1 MICNCTAGAAGR
13 RGSSRTGGRRCAA
26 GGGSRTGG
34 SGNDGSRSGGRGVGS
49 RGSLGRACGCP
60 RKHCKSKCL
69 QQLPDQHG
77 YGIGAGDRSGKIY
90 QRLHLLPRGRTVIQ
104 VYPDSKQNLPS
115 VPPGRW
121 TPLAICIAAAN
132 VWSHSTMI
140 LLAKSTSASCSTS
153 LPARPIISGSGLMG
167 MGPAFYPVCLF

>member
-1 MICNCTAGAAGR
+1 MICNCAAGAA
-13 RGSSRTGGRRCAA
+13 GRRCAA

-34 SGNDGSRSGGRGVGS
+34 SGSDGSRSGGRGADG

-121 TPLAICIAAAN
+121 TPLAIFAEVSARRRRNSYTELSFCQAFSLEVQAPFE
-132 VWSHSTMI
+132 
-140 LLAKSTSASCSTS
+140 KSFACRLT
-153 LPARPIISGSGLMG
+153 
-167 MGPAFYPVCLF
+167 LFTTDQLDNSNS